1 MGIFQAIV
9 LGIIQG
15 LTEFLPVSSSGHVEI
30 GSVLFGTQSNSN
42 LLFLTIIHGATS
54 LSTIVVYRKDI
65 SQIFRDLLKFENNES
80 FNYTLKIL
88 ISAIPVFILGTYYSK
103 DVEGFYGGKMQTVG
117 SMLLITGLF
126 LTFTHFKGEVSGK
139 VTYIKSILIGIA
151 QAIAVI
157 PGISRSG
164 ATISAS
170 LLLNIDKEKA
180 TRFSFLMVLIPI
192 LGAMLL
198 NVLDMIENPH
208 LSRGISGHAL
218 FAGFLAAFI
227 TGVIAC
233 RWMIRVVKE
242 GKLIYF
248 AIYCFILGLLTILI
262 TLLHGGSS

>member
-15 LTEFLPVSSSGHVEI
+15 LTEFLPVSSSGHVEL
-30 GSVLFGTQSNSN
+30 GTVLFDLQPHDH

-54 LSTIVVYRKDI
+54 LSTIVVYWKDI
-65 SQIFRDLLKFENNES
+65 GHIFRGIFEFKYNEELQ
-80 FNYTLKIL
+80 FTLKIL
-88 ISAIPVFILGTYYSK
+88 LSAIPVFILGVYFIK
-103 DVEGFYGGKMQTVG
+103 NVEALFGGRTMFVGF
-117 SMLLITGLF
+117 MLLITGLL
-126 LTFTHFKGEVSGK
+126 LTFANFKGKTNAKVSYPK
-139 VTYIKSILIGIA
+139 AFLIGIA

-164 ATISAS
+164 ATISTS
-170 LLLNIDKEKA
+170 LLLNVDRERA

-208 LSRGISGHAL
+208 LSRGVSVMAL
-218 FAGFLAAFI
+218 VAGFLAAFI
-227 TGVIAC
+227 TGVLAC
-233 RWMIRVVKE
+233 KWMIRIVKK

-248 AIYCFILGLLTILI
+248 AIYCFILGLLAITITFLN
-262 TLLHGGSS
+262 GGTS

>member
-30 GSVLFGTQSNSN
+30 GSALFGLQSHDH
-42 LLFLTIIHGATS
+42 LLFLTIVHGATS
-54 LSTIVVYRKDI
+54 LSTIVVYWKDI
-65 SQIFRDLLKFENNES
+65 IKLIRGLFQFRNNDELRFILQILLS
-80 FNYTLKIL
+80 TV
-88 ISAIPVFILGTYYSK
+88 PVFILGVFFK
-103 DVEGFYGGKMQTVG
+103 EDVEAFFGGNTMFIGF
-117 SMLLITGLF
+117 MLLITGLL
-126 LTFTHFKGEVSGK
+126 LTFANYKGNTPGDINFPK
-139 VTYIKSILIGIA
+139 AFLIGIA

-164 ATISAS
+164 ATISTS

-180 TRFSFLMVLIPI
+180 TRFSFLMVLVPI

-198 NVLDMIENPH
+198 DVVDMIDNPH
-208 LSRGISGHAL
+208 LSRGISGVSL
-218 FAGFLAAFI
+218 LAGFLAAFI

-233 RWMIRVVKE
+233 RWMIRIVKK

-248 AIYCFILGLLTILI
+248 AIYCFILGLLAITI
-262 TLLHGGSS
+262 TFFNGGTS

>member
-30 GSVLFGTQSNSN
+30 GSVLFGIQSQDN

-54 LSTIVVYRKDI
+54 LSTIVVYWKDI
-65 SQIFRDLLKFENNES
+65 SQIFRGLLQFKNNEELN
-80 FNYTLKIL
+80 FTLKIL
-88 ISAIPVFILGTYYSK
+88 LSAVPVFILGVFFSK
-103 DVEGFYGGKMQTVG
+103 DVEAFFGGRTMFIGF
-117 SMLLITGLF
+117 MLLITGLL
-126 LTFTHFKGEVSGK
+126 LTFANYKGNTTGK
-139 VTYIKSILIGIA
+139 ISYSKAFLIGIA

-164 ATISAS
+164 ATISTS
-170 LLLNIDKEKA
+170 LLLNVDREKA

-198 NVLDMIENPH
+198 NVLDMIENPY
-208 LSRGISGHAL
+208 LSRGVSGTAL
-218 FAGFLAAFI
+218 VAGFLAAFI

-233 RWMIRVVKE
+233 KWMIRIVKK

-248 AIYCFILGLLTILI
+248 AVYCFILGLLAILI
-262 TLLHGGSS
+262 TFLNGGSS